1 MNSGGTRGKKPNAL
15 SCLICPWRS
24 FPAATQQHI
33 TASHHLGDLVTWLWG
48 ACVHEITGLPPC
60 LSRDWDVAR
69 GYCSVFLSRKRV
81 SVPQSCSAFSPFP
94 PVWFF
99 MQLVMTA
106 SYWQLCL
113 FFYFFSFS
121 TLCPLIKNSY
131 SLQGEEALLS
141 ARWQTQTQVLNR
153 EQGKYYSRPQR
164 PMKIWTLQKS
174 CLKLNICSDAE
185 CLFLWLLKRKSK
197 AFARRNY
204 IMFSPLLCS

>member
-113 FFYFFSFS
+113 FFLFFFLFYTLPLDKKTATACREKKPCCLLDGKHKPRCWIVSRENIIHALSGQWKYGRCKKVAWNWTFAVMLNVYSFG
-121 TLCPLIKNSY
+121 CWNANQK
-131 SLQGEEALLS
+131 LLPVVI
-141 ARWQTQTQVLNR
+141 T
-153 EQGKYYSRPQR
+153 
-164 PMKIWTLQKS
+164 
-174 CLKLNICSDAE
+174 
-185 CLFLWLLKRKSK
+185 
-197 AFARRNY
+197 
-204 IMFSPLLCS
+204 